1 MPVEEQA
8 CILFSGVKGFLD
20 KIATSEIEKFETTFR
35 AHLKSK
41 HQNILTEIK
50 STGKISDKLDQEMR
64 AMISEFIAQGGFK
77 MKA

>member
-20 KIATSEIEKFETTFR
+20 KMAVSEIEKFESTFR

-41 HQNILTEIK
+41 H
-50 STGKISDKLDQEMR
+50 
-64 AMISEFIAQGGFK
+64 
-77 MKA
+77 